1 MTAAV
6 KHVLNPLHIYCLFK
20 NPYMPRKA
28 AVLLCRLYERSLFK
42 FLMMKEGIMR

>member
-6 KHVLNPLHIYCLFK
+6 KPFLNPLHIYCRLRDL
-20 NPYMPRKA
+20 YMPREA